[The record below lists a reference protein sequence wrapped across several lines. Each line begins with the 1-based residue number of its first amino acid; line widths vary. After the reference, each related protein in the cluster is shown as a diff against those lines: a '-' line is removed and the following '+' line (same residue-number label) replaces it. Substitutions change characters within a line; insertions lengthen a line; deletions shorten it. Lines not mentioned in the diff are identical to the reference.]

1 MPKLSVEGPYEYT
14 DLRILDSQLSEI
26 ASGTHRLVV
35 DVSPGIYRTEARVP
49 GAIDERLVSVPE
61 GRDVHVTDFKLS
73 LDSPA
78 PVPEARTY
86 HQSHDHWA
94 ASTSHAIHVRVPGQ
108 SPGRLFLT
116 VRTDGSPRN
125 GPPGILVMTRDRE
138 VLANLN
144 QDGLTEH
151 DSGFYAISLELPA
164 GTYVLAQEESGLGLR
179 GQAVF
184 VEHGWQ
190 TQIFAPWDT
199 SDVGLSRALVSMV
212 RQDQGFRSSTSR
224 YEYVE
229 AALDGL
235 ASGRVVLTP
244 NEENELLYA
253 KFENPM
259 LGMIGAY
266 AYILRGQ
273 IDYHRL
279 GIISRNLLELLPNS
293 PDARLLA
300 ILASSPSHDP
310 HLDPWLYNLAQGE
323 FDAPPMFALGTDW
336 LIERAAEDINL
347 IPAPSWVAQLSL
359 VRTTGSV
366 FTRWDM
372 NLDPGQ
378 QLRTFG
384 EYVANWHGD
393 DFSPMKE
400 IARAARLPLS
410 VITQGLQ
417 KPSEI
422 PPI

>member
-1 MPKLSVEGPYEYT
+1 MPQLSVEGPYEFT
-14 DLRILDSQLSEI
+14 DLRILDSQMSEI
-26 ASGTHRLVV
+26 ASGTRRLVV
-35 DVSPGIYRTEARVP
+35 DVSPGIYRAEARVP

-86 HQSHDHWA
+86 HQDHGRWA
-94 ASTSHAIHVRVPGQ
+94 VSTSHAIHVRVPGQ

-125 GPPGILVMTRDRE
+125 SPPGILVMTRDRE
-138 VLANLN
+138 VLASLN

-151 DSGFYAISLELPA
+151 DAGFCAITLELPA

-190 TQIFAPWDT
+190 TQIFAPWDAR
-199 SDVGLSRALVSMV
+199 DVGLSRALVSMV
-212 RQDQGFRSSTSR
+212 PEDQGFRSSASR

-244 NEENELLYA
+244 DEENELLNA

-273 IDYHRL
+273 IDYGRL
-279 GIISRNLLELLPNS
+279 AIISRNLLRLLPNS

-300 ILASSPSHDP
+300 ILSSSPRHDP
-310 HLDPWLYNLAQGE
+310 PLDPWLSDLMQRE
-323 FDAPPMFALGTDW
+323 LHAPPMFALGTDR
-336 LIERAAEDINL
+336 LIERAAEDI
-347 IPAPSWVAQLSL
+347 
-359 VRTTGSV
+359 T
-366 FTRWDM
+366 
-372 NLDPGQ
+372 
-378 QLRTFG
+378 
-384 EYVANWHGD
+384 
-393 DFSPMKE
+393 
-400 IARAARLPLS
+400 
-410 VITQGLQ
+410 
-417 KPSEI
+417 
-422 PPI
+422 